1 MKENIKKPVL
11 ILNKGWIAIRVR
23 TVQDAIKLVFRERAL
38 FVDVDDYEV
47 YNWEKWILLPIKEQ
61 NKIIQTTRNC
71 IRLPEIVVLIDYSK
85 IPKYNVKL
93 TRKNLF
99 IRDNFT
105 CQYTGKKVN
114 FENADIDHV
123 IPLSKGG
130 KNTWNNLVVASKK
143 INRKKGDK
151 TNGEAG
157 LKLLKKPKKP
167 TYTSIMIDPRME
179 VPEAWEKFIILKK

>member
-11 ILNKGWIAIRVR
+11 ILNKGWIAIRVK
-23 TVQDAIKLVFRERAL
+23 TVKDAIKLVFREKAL
-38 FVDVDDYEV
+38 FVDVNDYSV

-71 IRLPEIVVLIDYSK
+71 IRRPEVVVLTDYSK
-85 IPKYNVKL
+85 IPNYNVKL

-99 IRDNFT
+99 VRDNFT
-105 CQYTGKKVN
+105 CQYTGKEVN
-114 FENADIDHV
+114 FDNADIDHV

-130 KNTWNNLVVASKK
+130 KNTWNNLVVSSIK
-143 INRKKGDK
+143 INRKKGNR

-157 LKLLKKPKKP
+157 LKLLKKPEKP
-167 TYTSIMIDPRME
+167 KYTSIMIDPRI
-179 VPEAWEKFIILKK
+179 KYQKLGKNL

>member
-11 ILNKGWIAIRVR
+11 VLNKGWVAIRVK

-38 FVDVDDYEV
+38 FVEVDDYEV
-47 YNWEKWILLPIKEQ
+47 YNWEKWVLLPIKEQ
-61 NKIIQTTRNC
+61 NKIIQTTKNC
-71 IRLPEIVVLIDYSK
+71 IRRPEIIVLTNYNK
-85 IPKYNVKL
+85 IPSYNVKL

-105 CQYTGKKVN
+105 CQYTGKKVDFN
-114 FENADIDHV
+114 DADIDHV

-143 INRKKGDK
+143 INRKKGNK

-157 LKLLKKPKKP
+157 LKLLKKPVKP
-167 TYTSIMIDPRME
+167 RYRELMIDPRMKI
-179 VPEAWEKFIILKK
+179 PESWKNFIKK